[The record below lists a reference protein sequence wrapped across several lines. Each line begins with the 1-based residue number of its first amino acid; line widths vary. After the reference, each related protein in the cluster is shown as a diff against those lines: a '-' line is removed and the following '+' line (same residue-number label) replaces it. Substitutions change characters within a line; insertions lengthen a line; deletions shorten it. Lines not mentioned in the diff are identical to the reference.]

1 MSKKYYRLIMYVP
14 DDKLKELVEFVNKN
28 DCVVSEY
35 KETDEVKY
43 ERVKEFFTSDWDK
56 LVELAK

>member
-28 DCVVSEY
+28 DCAVSEY

-43 ERVKEFFTSDWDK
+43 ERVKEFFTGDWDK